1 MVDILHRVGITAS
14 QDAVYEALT
23 TIEGLTGWW
32 TSDVRG
38 DGDTG
43 GVLQF
48 RFRFDDSPD
57 PDGFDMRVVEAKPAE
72 RVLWEVIDGPG
83 EWIGS
88 RISFELRTEGDYAIV
103 MFAHEGWREPVEF
116 MHHCSTKWATFL
128 VSLKAYV
135 ETGKGAPAPNEQLV
149 GDWR

>member
-38 DGDTG
+38 DGDAG